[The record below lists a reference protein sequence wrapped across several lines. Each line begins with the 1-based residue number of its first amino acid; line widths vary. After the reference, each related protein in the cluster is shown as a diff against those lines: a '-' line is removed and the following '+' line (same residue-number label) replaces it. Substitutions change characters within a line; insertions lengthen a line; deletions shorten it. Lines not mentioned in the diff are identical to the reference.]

1 MENDV
6 SEDIKAPA
14 TCSASTLAEVESRK
28 KNAITAE
35 NDGLAGHLWEIREIR
50 AQLGSEVKYVRLC
63 QALKSLLQLPL
74 LSTLSETKLQRYM
87 RVSIPQDVCR
97 ELKPRAIYL

>member
-28 KNAITAE
+28 KDAITAE
-35 NDGLAGHLWEIREIR
+35 DDGFAGHLWEIREIR
-50 AQLGSEVKYVRLC
+50 A
-63 QALKSLLQLPL
+63 
-74 LSTLSETKLQRYM
+74 
-87 RVSIPQDVCR
+87 
-97 ELKPRAIYL
+97 